1 MPHGTRRFHIDFDF
15 IDHTLRIGDDQGAQR
30 SFPLD
35 PMSVATFYRTTLTT
49 LQEMALGVDIW
60 RALAQADHVM
70 HEAYSH
76 ELHSAGFWSG
86 TGFGEAAFYTY
97 AYPEPEGLKRCTVY
111 PDAARYLNDLGEF
124 VLPYEA
130 VRTADDPDKALRGFL

>member
-1 MPHGTRRFHIDFDF
+1 MVERF
-15 IDHTLRIGDDQGAQR
+15 
-30 SFPLD
+30 
-35 PMSVATFYRTTLTT
+35 
-49 LQEMALGVDIW
+49 W

-76 ELHSAGFWSG
+76 ELHSAGFWPG

-111 PDAARYLNDLGEF
+111 PDAARYLDDLGEF

-130 VRTADDPDKALRGFL
+130 VRTADDLDKALRGFLQSTYEATAHLGNGNRDALEHRPA

>member
-1 MPHGTRRFHIDFDF
+1 MPHDTRRFHIDFDF

-60 RALAQADHVM
+60 PAPV
-70 HEAYSH
+70 EV
-76 ELHSAGFWSG
+76 E
-86 TGFGEAAFYTY
+86 
-97 AYPEPEGLKRCTVY
+97 
-111 PDAARYLNDLGEF
+111 
-124 VLPYEA
+124 
-130 VRTADDPDKALRGFL
+130 TAPPF